1 MSALKRDL
9 PVCGLDA
16 FTSETASPLTPPPPV
31 NWSGVLGNPL
41 EANLGRAAA
50 VCIHPAAAWR
60 LLPTPW
66 RWVMVAAYAA
76 VAYAVTLGTLLLRGL
91 A

>member
-1 MSALKRDL
+1 MSAVKHDL
-9 PVCGLDA
+9 PAYGLEA
-16 FTSETASPLTPPPPV
+16 FTSETASAPAPPAPV
-31 NWSGVLGNPL
+31 NWSHALAMPV
-41 EANLGRAAA
+41 ETNLGRAAA

-66 RWVMVAAYAA
+66 RWVIVAAYAA
-76 VAYAVTLGTLLLRGL
+76 IAYAVTLGTLLLRGP